1 MWWEQNVAATA
12 DKCLYAFLYS
22 CSSHSSSCMRSHS
35 WREAMLLTCCHRGC
49 WCLARKHKAG
59 IRWGK
64 KNQNWTRIL
73 WYLWKEMYFKFSPFL
88 CPRIAKCC
96 SCSPVLWGM
105 QKDDLPNAFLGTSRH
120 HGKFLALLLLAK
132 IIKCVETVPL
142 TMGSWAGMLFAWGST
157 YYSRKEWCL

>member
-1 MWWEQNVAATA
+1 MAATA

-64 KNQNWTRIL
+64 KIRIGRVSCDTCG
-73 WYLWKEMYFKFSPFL
+73 KRCTSSSPHSF
-88 CPRIAKCC
+88 
-96 SCSPVLWGM
+96 V
-105 QKDDLPNAFLGTSRH
+105 
-120 HGKFLALLLLAK
+120 LALQNAAVAALCFGECRRMIFLMLSWVLLG
-132 IIKCVETVPL
+132 ITENF
-142 TMGSWAGMLFAWGST
+142 WLFS
-157 YYSRKEWCL
+157 C